1 MHPAMHPT
9 GSGGRGRQPCGR
21 GLWQRANLKGAA
33 GRLKSYNLA
42 DFDRLP
48 QCTTQGSA
56 SLTHAAASVCTVC
69 TRQQA
74 PPARAACLPPP
85 FARVPGVSTVPVAL
99 NPSLRMP
106 VEPRL
111 HV

>member
-1 MHPAMHPT
+1 LTDFRNAPRKALQAWST
-9 GSGGRGRQPCGR
+9 RRQV
-21 GLWQRANLKGAA
+21 
-33 GRLKSYNLA
+33 LA
-42 DFDRLP
+42 K
-48 QCTTQGSA
+48 
-56 SLTHAAASVCTVC
+56 
-69 TRQQA
+69 RQQA
-74 PPARAACLPPP
+74 PAHARDVPQPP